1 MTFSCDKNHKLAHL
15 QWSHFNF
22 VRILPQQSGAT
33 DYIHTT
39 KSILVNPHF
48 VTNNMNLH
56 TKIAAPAL
64 FSLLALSA
72 TSSFAG
78 RPLAVDDANVNDKG
92 SGHVEAFYQ
101 RLPGGVNA
109 YTISPA
115 YGIMDGVEIAAA
127 LSRSLGV
134 NTTSIQAKIR
144 LTESKKAGCNFA
156 TSFGLS
162 QPNVS
167 GAGTSNFIN
176 GLMTCNMD
184 AAGSVHVNLGVVNPP
199 AGAASTGVWGIAYER
214 EFGAVTAHVEAFG
227 QENAQPAFQI
237 GLRTMI
243 TKSIQIDGTVGSS
256 NNESMYSVGLKFL
269 F

>member
-1 MTFSCDKNHKLAHL
+1 M
-15 QWSHFNF
+15 
-22 VRILPQQSGAT
+22 GGEAT
-33 DYIHTT
+33 HYIHPTHF
-39 KSILVNPHF
+39 ILVNPPF
-48 VTNNMNLH
+48 VTNNMKLR
-56 TKIAAPAL
+56 TQLAAPVL
-64 FSLLALSA
+64 FSLLAVSA
-72 TSSFAG
+72 SSSFAG

-101 RLPGGVNA
+101 RLPGGVNV

-127 LSRSLGV
+127 FSRDNTANV
-134 NTTSIQAKIR
+134 NTTTLQGKIR
-144 LTESKKAGCNFA
+144 LTESKKDGCNFA

-167 GAGTSNFIN
+167 GVGTSNFIN
-176 GLMTCNMD
+176 GLITCNMD

-199 AGAASTGVWGIAYER
+199 AGAARTGVWGIAYER

-237 GLRTMI
+237 GLRTMV
-243 TKSIQIDGTVGSS
+243 TKTIQIDGTVGSS
-256 NNESMYSVGLKFL
+256 NNESMYSLGLKFL